1 MNVIGVLG
9 LSVIVVLVALWTMP
23 RGGGPRQ
30 YLVIS
35 TLPLLLTMVI
45 PVPFALAV
53 RGPSD
58 WARQT
63 VVAISRVGV
72 ALSFILFTIGAVL
85 TLRAALAGDRQ
96 AAALF
101 ALETVLAGV
110 PAGIVTAY
118 AVIFRLL

>member
-1 MNVIGVLG
+1 MNVIEVLG
-9 LSVIVVLVALWTMP
+9 LSVILVLVTLWAML
-23 RGGGPRQ
+23 RGGGPKP

-35 TLPLLLTMVI
+35 ILPLVCTMVI
-45 PVPFALAV
+45 PVPLALGV
-53 RGPSD
+53 RGPTD
-58 WARQT
+58 WARQA

-110 PAGIVTAY
+110 PAVIVTAY

>member
-1 MNVIGVLG
+1 VNVIGVLG
-9 LSVIVVLVALWTMP
+9 LSVIVVLVALWIMP
-23 RGGGPRQ
+23 RNGGSRQ

-35 TLPLLLTMVI
+35 TLPLVLTMVI

-53 RGPSD
+53 RGPTD

-63 VVAISRVGV
+63 VLAISRVGV
-72 ALSFILFTIGAVL
+72 ALSFILFAIGAVL

-110 PAGIVTAY
+110 PAGIVTVY
-118 AVIFRLL
+118 AVLFRLL

>member
-1 MNVIGVLG
+1 M
-9 LSVIVVLVALWTMP
+9 IVVLVALWTMS
-23 RGGGPRQ
+23 RGGGPKQ

-35 TLPLLLTMVI
+35 TLPLVLTIVI
-45 PVPFALAV
+45 PVPFALVV
-53 RGPSD
+53 RGATD
-58 WARQT
+58 WARQM

-96 AAALF
+96 AASLF